1 MAWTYVVWWY
11 EGRTRQQGWL
21 IQASLNPL
29 KFMKMWKMRILAPLS
44 MSTVCCKIL
53 CYVMLC
59 CVVLCLCC
67 VVSCRVVLRCVISYR
82 TVMMSYI
89 MSCLALSC
97 PVLSY
102 HIMSCPVLSCHAMP
116 CHALPCHVMSCH
128 VMSCHV
134 MSCNVMSCQTIY
146 HIIYHIIFTDTC
158 IFTLFHPI
166 NCQCHYIQ
174 RCLWW
179 AGNLQMVLW
188 SYDDIWFQ
196 SSEICYWLKRGYVHI
211 CMDFSTVAGQTFRS
225 KPSKTQDTGS
235 AMSRCW

>member
-1 MAWTYVVWWY
+1 
-11 EGRTRQQGWL
+11 
-21 IQASLNPL
+21 
-29 KFMKMWKMRILAPLS
+29 MKMWKMRILAPLS
-44 MSTVCCKIL
+44 MSTVCYEIS

-59 CVVLCLCC
+59 YVVLSCVCVVLCC
-67 VVSCRVVLRCVISYR
+67 VVSCCVVLYRIVPSWCHISC
-82 TVMMSYI
+82 TVL
-89 MSCLALSC
+89 SCLVLSC
-97 PVLSY
+97 PVISY
-102 HIMSCPVLSCHAMP
+102 HIISYHIISYHVMSCPVLSWHAMSCHAM
-116 CHALPCHVMSCH
+116 SCH
-128 VMSCHV
+128 
-134 MSCNVMSCQTIY
+134 VMSCQTIY
-146 HIIYHIIFTDTC
+146 HIIYHIIFIDTC
-158 IFTLFHPI
+158 IFTLCHPI

-211 CMDFSTVAGQTFRS
+211 CMDFSTMAGQTFRN